1 MNESLG
7 GPMIEKVVERLR
19 ALADESRIRLLLRL
33 KSGECNVTSLAAEL
47 GLAQASASK
56 HLNVLRHAGLV
67 AVRREGTQALYS
79 VKDQSIF
86 EMCELVC
93 GGVARHVEEEHAAL
107 SGIAGARERR
117 KAARAGA

>member
-1 MNESLG
+1 MNESLSG
-7 GPMIEKVVERLR
+7 LMIEKVVERLR

-33 KSGECNVTSLAAEL
+33 KRGECNVTSLAAEL

-67 AVRREGTQALYS
+67 AVRRDGTQALYS

-93 GGVARHVEEEHAAL
+93 GGVARHLEEEHAVL
-107 SGIAGARERR
+107 SGASETKDRR
-117 KAARAGA
+117 SAH